1 MFVESVLESI
11 SIKYEKLISRRTL
24 LKLARLLILFST
36 MGNSSSSSS
45 EDSKDEA
52 SHVQFHGFDMDE
64 FTSDLRRHEGV
75 VYAVYADPLH
85 GVSRPSLGVG
95 HLIRPGEKYHGA
107 AIGTPV
113 PEAEVEMYLGQDARE
128 AVQNSERLF
137 QGFRC
142 MPSAA
147 QLVLA
152 NMMFNLGYGG

>member
-1 MFVESVLESI
+1 MLTAGQVHE
-11 SIKYEKLISRRTL
+11 
-24 LKLARLLILFST
+24 
-36 MGNSSSSSS
+36 
-45 EDSKDEA
+45 
-52 SHVQFHGFDMDE
+52 FDMDE
-64 FTSDLRRHEGV
+64 LTSDLRRHEGV

-113 PEAEVEMYLGQDARE
+113 LEAEVELYLRQDARE
-128 AVQNSERLF
+128 AVENSERLF

-152 NMMFNLGYGG
+152 NMMFNVGYAG